1 MTVVPGD
8 SSAAVRRLLPAH
20 DGPGVER
27 TVSTDHANLSIVVDD
42 RYVVKWFSEPI
53 ADHDLGVLRTL
64 ADHGFDDM
72 PMFVG
77 SIASDEIDD
86 FRVLAIVSEF
96 LPDASDGWVWYVADV
111 VAWLD
116 GEAPLQPL
124 LDTAATMGR
133 ITARMHLALAPPR
146 PSTIVPLRNRIADRR
161 GAALAH
167 TTGDAAQR
175 LQARLH
181 QIDGAV
187 SILDA
192 LDLVPMQRVHGDLHA
207 GQFLRSEDRIVLTD
221 FDGDPTT
228 STSDRL
234 GVQPAERDLAGLVQS
249 IDHVGR
255 VAARHRPDADVQ
267 SFIGAGIDAAIQEYG
282 SVRLFDPSLLW
293 PLRVAQELH
302 EYAYAAMHL
311 PAWAYVPDAAM
322 CALFPQEDLV

>member
-1 MTVVPGD
+1 MTVAPGD
-8 SSAAVRRLLPAH
+8 SADAVRRLLPDH
-20 DGPGVER
+20 TGPGIES
-27 TVSTDHANLSIVVDD
+27 TISTDHANLSIVVDEQ
-42 RYVVKWFSEPI
+42 YVVKWFRRPI

-64 ADHGFDDM
+64 ADGGFDDM
-72 PMFVG
+72 PVFVG
-77 SIASDEIDD
+77 SITGDGVDD
-86 FRVLAIVSEF
+86 LRVMAIVSEF
-96 LPDASDGWVWYVADV
+96 VPDASDGWVWYVADV

-133 ITARMHLALAPPR
+133 ITARMHLTLAPSR

-161 GAALAH
+161 GVALAH

-207 GQFLRSEDRIVLTD
+207 GQFLRSDDRIVLTD

-255 VAARHRPDADVQ
+255 VAARRRPGADVQ

-282 SVRLFDPSLLW
+282 SVRRFDPSLLW

-302 EYAYAAMHL
+302 EYAYAAVHL
-311 PAWAYVPDAAM
+311 PTWGYVPDAAM